1 MYEKPLPVLEPLSR
15 PFWEHARRGQ
25 LVVQACGS
33 CGHLHMPP
41 TCVCPQCLGKELV
54 WKQVSGRGKLVSWV
68 VFHRAYWPA
77 FKSELPYNVC
87 LVQLDEGPLFVSNLI
102 DADAAALE
110 VGKSVTVTFDRVTD
124 EVTLP
129 KFELA

>member
-1 MYEKPLPVLEPLSR
+1 MYEKPLPVLDPLTR

-25 LVVQACGS
+25 LVVQACAS

-41 TCVCPQCLGKELV
+41 TCVCPECLGKELV

-68 VFHRAYWPA
+68 VFHRAYWPG

-87 LVQLDEGPLFVSNLI
+87 LVQLDEGPLFVSNLVN
-102 DADAAALE
+102 ADAAAIE
-110 VGKSVTVTFDRVTD
+110 VGKPVTVTFDRVAD